1 MQRNLESISSAI
13 KSFRVMWYI
22 SSRFSKLH
30 SLRLVL
36 LVFWS
41 RVWRIDAE
49 MFHVHVIPFPHNN
62 TLCISFFVRWKFW
75 GLSFSISVLLCQLY
89 SFLFCNFV
97 FWIHLLNKSYAES
110 LFCTHCQPV
119 CYGLSTMHSNVR
131 LMRTCC
137 QYLFVTVYLWPTSW
151 ASLGEIPLKFVC
163 KDMKFSTIKIFH
175 GIKLSTMHFV
185 FY

>member
-62 TLCISFFVRWKFW
+62 TLCISFFVRWKFC
-75 GLSFSISVLLCQLY
+75 GLSFSISVLLRQLY

-110 LFCTHCQPV
+110 LFCTHCQPCVLWTEHNAQQCKINENLLSISV
-119 CYGLSTMHSNVR
+119 CDCVSLANFLSIIGGNT
-131 LMRTCC
+131 
-137 QYLFVTVYLWPTSW
+137 F
-151 ASLGEIPLKFVC
+151 EICV
-163 KDMKFSTIKIFH
+163 
-175 GIKLSTMHFV
+175 
-185 FY
+185 